1 MTERI
6 IGLTGLAQLFF
17 YVETASFSC
26 RMVDM
31 VHETANCKSV
41 SDKLKKQ
48 CNPLLNIA
56 TARKRTS

>member
-1 MTERI
+1 MTEKI

-26 RMVDM
+26 SIVDTT
-31 VHETANCKSV
+31 HGTANCKGV
-41 SDKLKKQ
+41 SDKLKEQ
-48 CNPLLNIA
+48 CKPPLNIA

>member
-26 RMVDM
+26 GMVDTT
-31 VHETANCKSV
+31 HEAANCKSV
-41 SDKLKKQ
+41 SDKLKEQ
-48 CNPLLNIA
+48 CKPPLNIA
-56 TARKRTS
+56 TVRKRTS

>member
-26 RMVDM
+26 GMVDT

-41 SDKLKKQ
+41 SDKLKEQ
-48 CNPLLNIA
+48 YNPLLNIA
-56 TARKRTS
+56 TVRKRTS